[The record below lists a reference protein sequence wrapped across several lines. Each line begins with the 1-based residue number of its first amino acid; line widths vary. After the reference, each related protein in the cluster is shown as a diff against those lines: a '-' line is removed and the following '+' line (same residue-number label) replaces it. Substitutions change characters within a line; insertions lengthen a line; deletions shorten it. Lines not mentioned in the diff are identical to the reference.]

1 MAFENYYVYRAA
13 LWLVRRLPRGFLYA
27 LVGVIAEINFYFN
40 GVGRRGMYDNLAHV
54 LPPETGSFERWRY
67 ARAAFRH
74 FAYSIVD
81 IFLIPNLTPDNL
93 QEYVAEIK
101 GLEHIEAARAAG
113 RGGILVTLHMGSWEL
128 AGVAVGL
135 MGVPITAAV
144 MKHADPRID
153 GIFSEVRRRGGIEEV
168 PLGGALAKLEEAAAR
183 GRFVALLADRDVKGT
198 GIRTEFFGEVTSVP
212 TGHARIALSTGA
224 WIFPEVTYRA
234 PDHRIVIDIRSP
246 IIPDARVDTEEG
258 LVVRCLR
265 IIEGFIR
272 EHPEQW
278 SSFFNLWSRT
288 ELPVWQRYRRK
299 RPQG

>member
-13 LWLVRRLPRGFLYA
+13 LWLVRRLPRGLLYA
-27 LVGVIAEINFYFN
+27 LIGAAAELNFYFN
-40 GVGRRGMYDNLAHV
+40 GVGRRGIYDNLAHV
-54 LPPETGSFERWRY
+54 LPPETGSFVRWRF

-81 IFLIPNLTPDNL
+81 IFQIPNLTLDNL

-101 GLEHIEAARAAG
+101 GLEHIEACRAAG

-144 MKHADPRID
+144 LKHADPRID
-153 GIFSEVRRRGGIEEV
+153 EIFTGVRRRGGIEEV
-168 PLGGALAKLEEAAAR
+168 PVGGALARLEDAAAR
-183 GRFVALLADRDVKGT
+183 GRFIALLADRDVKGT
-198 GIRTEFFGEVTSVP
+198 GMRTEFFGDTTTVP
-212 TGHARIALSTGA
+212 TGHARIALRTGS
-224 WIFPEVTYRA
+224 WILPAVTFRA
-234 PDHRIVIDIRSP
+234 PDHRIVIDIRAP
-246 IIPDARVDTEEG
+246 IIPDAQLDTEES

-265 IIEGFIR
+265 IIEDFIR

-299 RPQG
+299 RPQR